1 MAVDVVLPRVGIP
14 ICILGDWGTC
24 VFFMVFLSPNCS
36 FSISCFS
43 CVRAC
48 ARSGTVVIRS
58 SRLPGLIGLHDGVD
72 RAYKVFRKQLLVASE
87 LCAPKHAGM

>member
-24 VFFMVFLSPNCS
+24 VFFMVCLSPN
-36 FSISCFS
+36 FATKLLVFDFL
-43 CVRAC
+43 VFFVC

-72 RAYKVFRKQLLVASE
+72 RAYKVFRKQL
-87 LCAPKHAGM
+87 